1 MSFSK
6 RFELMAESLKANPAV
21 NIIELVF
28 NPPASDT
35 EIEQAKKQAGGALP
49 AGVERFFKEMNGFTL
64 EWEHTIEAIKQ
75 GGDFDKGFIK
85 ILPILDIFGTWKNI
99 TWFEGI
105 EEGDEYR
112 SVKPLDHFI
121 PEACAAFY
129 QAPGEAPQNTVYYH
143 YLGEYL
149 ENTGYTFE
157 EYIDRLLASR
167 GYFYWIQ
174 TLCAGQQ
181 RSHQVAAFRKNM
193 PLIFHDYN
201 DDLFRPIK
209 TATQPHQSGEA
220 IAS

>member
-1 MSFSK
+1 MSFAK
-6 RFELMAESLKANPAV
+6 RFASMAESLKANPAV
-21 NIIELVF
+21 NIIELAF
-28 NPPASDT
+28 NPPAPDT
-35 EIEQAKKQAGGALP
+35 AIEQAKRLAGGALP

-105 EEGDEYR
+105 EGGDEYR

-129 QAPGEAPQNTVYYH
+129 QGPEEAPQNTVYYH
-143 YLGEYL
+143 YFGEYL

-157 EYIDRLLASR
+157 EYIDRLVASR

-174 TLCAGQQ
+174 TLCKGLQK
-181 RSHQVAAFRKNM
+181 SHEVAMFRKHM
-193 PLIFHDYN
+193 PLIFQDYN
-201 DDLFRPIK
+201 DDLFHPISSSAPTRHPDEA
-209 TATQPHQSGEA
+209 TAS
-220 IAS
+220 